1 MRAVFLFLLLCVAA
15 LPAHADLQVDI
26 TQGQADPTPIA
37 IPGFIATGDTAADAN
52 NITEVI
58 VSNLQRSSLFRH
70 VNPSAYLQ
78 EFASVNEPPRYGE
91 WRQINA
97 QLLLVGQTSLPSP
110 NQLRVDFR
118 LYDVL
123 SQKQL
128 LGLSYNTTP
137 ANWRR
142 LAHLISDAIY
152 KRVTGESGYFD
163 SRVVYVE
170 TSGNPWRPTK
180 RLAIMDQDGYNHRYL
195 TDGRAMVLTP
205 RFSPNAPVV
214 TYFAYYNDL
223 PRVYTLHVDTGRV
236 EMVGNFPG
244 MTFAPRFSPN
254 GNKIIFSQAQDGNT
268 DVYTMDLGSRDTER
282 LTTTPGIDTSPSYSP
297 DGSQIVFNSD
307 RGGSQQLYTMSSG
320 GGNVKRISFGQGRYS
335 TPVWSPRGD
344 LIAFTKQQ
352 GGRFFI
358 GVMRTDGSG
367 ERMLSQ
373 SYQEEGPTW
382 SPNGRVLMFYR
393 ESPGDGKNIPRARIY
408 SVDLTGQ
415 NLVEVNT
422 PGNASDPAWSPL
434 NPR

>member
-1 MRAVFLFLLLCVAA
+1 MRYCVVFLLLLLGAM
-15 LPAHADLQVDI
+15 PAHAELSVDI

-37 IPGFIATGDTAADAN
+37 IPAFIAAGNTTVEAN
-52 NITEVI
+52 NLTEVVI
-58 VSNLQRSSLFRH
+58 SNLQRSALFRH
-70 VNPSAYLQ
+70 LNPSAYVQ

-97 QLLLVGQTSLPSP
+97 QLLLVGQTSMPSP
-110 NQLRVDFR
+110 AQLKVDFR

-123 SQKQL
+123 AQKQL

-152 KRVTGESGYFD
+152 KRETGESGYFD

-180 RLAIMDQDGYNHRYL
+180 RLAIMDQDGFNHRYL
-195 TDGRAMVLTP
+195 TDGRSMVLTP
-205 RFSPNAPVV
+205 RFSPNAPVI
-214 TYFAYYNDL
+214 TYFAYYNDT

-236 EMVGNFPG
+236 EMLGNFPG
-244 MTFAPRFSPN
+244 MTFAPRFSPK
-254 GNKIIFSQAQDGNT
+254 GDKVIFSMAQDGNT
-268 DVYTMDLGSRDTER
+268 DIYAMDLGSRDFDR
-282 LTTTPGIDTSPSYSP
+282 LTSSPGIDTSPSYNP
-297 DGSQIVFNSD
+297 EGDQIVFNSD
-307 RGGSQQLYTMSSG
+307 RGGGQQLYIMSSSG
-320 GGNVKRISFGQGRYS
+320 SGAKRISFGQGRYS

-344 LIAFTKQQ
+344 LIAFTKQLS
-352 GGRFFI
+352 GRFYI

-382 SPNGRVLMFYR
+382 SPNGRVLMFFR
-393 ESPGDGKNIPRARIY
+393 ESPGDGKNIPRTRIY

-415 NLVEVNT
+415 NLREVPT